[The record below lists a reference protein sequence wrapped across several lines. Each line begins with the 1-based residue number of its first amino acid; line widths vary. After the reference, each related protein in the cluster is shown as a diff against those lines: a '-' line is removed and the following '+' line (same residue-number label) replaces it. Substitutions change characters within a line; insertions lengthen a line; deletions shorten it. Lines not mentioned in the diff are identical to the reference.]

1 MAPRDA
7 ITRTEA
13 RVIAAAGVFRADGA
27 DAWRSIGLC
36 HQGRQSLSVKFYYHP
51 DTGNI
56 GLQCFAE
63 CEYEVIKAAFGLT
76 NDDLH
81 DEARGTVSAW
91 SFRPARPIVEIP
103 EPVIYPAA
111 PHGWRP
117 PKSDYMVCGH
127 QKLAE
132 YLYANAEAC
141 VAFGVCRCIQKCFRQ
156 WRWDPE
162 TRDGRRWSV
171 RQRDGHG
178 NVIATVATLPYM
190 LPQLIAAVADDRL
203 IWITEGEK
211 DARRLVEAGLAA
223 TCNAGGAGKWTKQH
237 AAYLNGADVRVVA
250 DRDAPGRDHAQG
262 VIETLMPHAR
272 SIDVVQARHGKD
284 AFDHFAAGGDAT
296 DFVVVGEPKPFL
308 LEVR

>member
-13 RVIAAAGVFRADGA
+13 RALAAAGVFRADGA

-36 HQGRQSLSVKFYYHP
+36 HRGQRDLSVKFYYHA
-51 DTGNI
+51 DKGDI
-56 GLQCFAE
+56 GLQCFAK
-63 CEYEVIKAAFGLT
+63 CEYEVIKDAFGLT
-76 NDDLH
+76 DDDLH
-81 DEARGTVSAW
+81 DEPRGTVSAW
-91 SFRPARPIVEIP
+91 SFRPARPVVEVPQPI
-103 EPVIYPAA
+103 IYPAA
-111 PHGWRP
+111 PYGWRP
-117 PKSDYMVCGH
+117 PKSSYMRCGH
-127 QKLAE
+127 EKLIE

-141 VAFGVCRCIQKCFRQ
+141 VAFGVCRCVNKCFRQ

-162 TRDGRRWSV
+162 ARDGRRWSV

-190 LPQLIAAVADDRL
+190 LPQLIAAVADERL

-223 TCNAGGAGKWTKQH
+223 TCNAGGAGKWTDGH
-237 AAYLNGADVRVVA
+237 AAYLKGADVRVVA
-250 DRDAPGRDHAQG
+250 DRDEPGKQHALH
-262 VIETLMPHAR
+262 VIDTLGALAR
-272 SIDVVQARHGKD
+272 SIDLVQAAHGKD
-284 AFDHFAAGGDAT
+284 AFDHFAAGGDET
-296 DFVVVGEPKPFL
+296 DFVVVGEPKPLL